1 MNEAVLQPVVVPR
14 APRFREAAYSAIKEA
29 ILSGAFGPHQPLIE
43 EQIAAKLAISRT
55 PVREALS
62 ILEHEGLLAP
72 RSGRGLYVAI
82 LDRAAFAALFIANET
97 VEPYLVR
104 QAALGATPEQLAE
117 LHDSLDRAGRAAEEL
132 DTAAFLRAS
141 RDFHRLVGQAAG
153 NEPLTSFVV
162 RNEERTDMYLVSTGT
177 RIDGDTMRVSNAEHT
192 AILNAIARRDP
203 EAGSRLAVYHA
214 QSLRHRFADLFLDGG
229 SSDDGN
235 LR

>member
-1 MNEAVLQPVVVPR
+1 MNESTLQPVMMPR

-29 ILSGAFGPHQPLIE
+29 ILSGAFSPQQPLIE
-43 EQIAAKLAISRT
+43 EHIAARLAISRT

-62 ILEHEGLLAP
+62 ILEHERLLAP
-72 RSGRGLYVAI
+72 RSGRGLYVAL

-104 QAALGATPEQLAE
+104 QAALSATPEQLAA
-117 LHDSLDRAGRAAEEL
+117 LHKSLERAARAAQDL
-132 DTAAFLRAS
+132 DTTAFLRAS

-162 RNEERTDMYLVSTGT
+162 HNEERTDMYLVSTGT
-177 RIDGDTMRVSNAEHT
+177 RIDGDNMRISIDEHA

-203 EAGSRLAVYHA
+203 ESGARLAVYHA
-214 QSLRHRFADLFLDGG
+214 QSLRHRFADLFVDGA
-229 SSDDGN
+229 SP
-235 LR
+235 L